1 MRKILIFAVAT
12 IIASSMSAFAQA
24 QYAPSACAYGY
35 YQNAD
40 GICVHKPTRS
50 RMKVQPLFV
59 AMVSIPM
66 RHVGRIFAPIMAVLP
81 SY

>member
-1 MRKILIFAVAT
+1 MRKILVFAVAT
-12 IIASSMSAFAQA
+12 IMASICAKRSMRHQLALMGIIKMPMV
-24 QYAPSACAYGY
+24 YAST
-35 YQNAD
+35 NRR
-40 GICVHKPTRS
+40 RS

-66 RHVGRIFAPIMAVLP
+66 RHAGRIFAPIMAALP